1 MQAIQAWS
9 VLNRHLK
16 LAPKVQ
22 FSYESFLLKTL
33 FKIGRNIRGKRDS
46 HYDLTDGNMQ
56 VAKSKSALLF
66 TACPC
71 FSGKKAK
78 DFDNFLPAF
87 ASLKNKNNKKKK
99 TPIKHYLKCNR
110 KMK

>member
-78 DFDNFLPAF
+78 DFDNFLSAF

-99 TPIKHYLKCNR
+99 PY
-110 KMK
+110 

>member
-87 ASLKNKNNKKKK
+87 ASLKNKNNKKK